1 MQELEGEVE
10 RVRGIVEG
18 NNGNENDGGKEE
30 DDGKENLP
38 LSSVL
43 Y

>member
-1 MQELEGEVE
+1 LEGEVE

-18 NNGNENDGGKEE
+18 NNGNENDGGKDE
-30 DDGKENLP
+30 DDDRKVNLP